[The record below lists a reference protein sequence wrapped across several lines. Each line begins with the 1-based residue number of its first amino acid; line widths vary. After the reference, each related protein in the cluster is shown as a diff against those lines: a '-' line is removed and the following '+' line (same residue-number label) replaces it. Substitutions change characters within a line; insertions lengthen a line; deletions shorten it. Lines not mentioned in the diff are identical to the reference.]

1 VFSLVYIF
9 LIAKPI
15 SIRRL
20 FLLFVL
26 GLMSATSI
34 LGIFHVQHSTT
45 YALDIAASVVAL
57 AWTLPLVRILHD
69 TIRLRMLSLDALV
82 PVSGVVQWTY
92 GFALLTVPLIAIG
105 YLLDLLLHY
114 RALTMVP
121 RLVVTAGLVALVLQ
135 LRLHPNAVQGMRRS
149 PPRAQSA
156 TKNQPR

>member
-1 VFSLVYIF
+1 VFAFVYIF

-26 GLMSATSI
+26 GLMSATSL
-34 LGIFHVQHSTT
+34 LGIFHVQHSTS
-45 YALDIAASVVAL
+45 YALDIAASVAVL
-57 AWTLPLVRILHD
+57 AWTLPLVRILQD

-92 GFALLTVPLIAIG
+92 GFALLSVPLLAIG

-121 RLVVTAGLVALVLQ
+121 RLMVIAGLVALVLQ
-135 LRLHPNAVQGMRRS
+135 LRLNPSGVQDMRRS

-156 TKNQPR
+156 AKSQPR